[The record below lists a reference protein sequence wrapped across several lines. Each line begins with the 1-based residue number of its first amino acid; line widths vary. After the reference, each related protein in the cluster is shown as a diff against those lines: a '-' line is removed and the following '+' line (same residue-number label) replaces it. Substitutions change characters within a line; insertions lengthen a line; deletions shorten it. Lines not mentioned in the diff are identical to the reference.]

1 MAELYPLPNVIS
13 PNSPTGGSPARVE
26 RDAQRSQ
33 PPPPPAQAAPVPT
46 NQSSGTTEYRGNNL
60 NIEA

>member
-13 PNSPTGGSPARVE
+13 PVPPNGGSPARVE
-26 RDAQRSQ
+26 RDAQRAQ

-46 NQSSGTTEYRGNNL
+46 NTTEYRGNNV
-60 NIEA
+60 NIQA